1 MPATYAVLGAT
12 GNCGTALIDNI
23 LRVPDAKVNA
33 YCRNRSKL
41 FNKGP
46 HLVDNKRVEIFEG
59 NVQNVDLLARC
70 IQGTRAIFHTV
81 TTNDNIPGCSVGY
94 DTSKSILDALR
105 KLKAETPAG
114 MVMPKIILLS
124 SATID
129 DYLARDMPWWF
140 RPVMLTAGSHVYDDL
155 RRAETLLR
163 AEENWVST
171 VFIKPGGLSVDIQRG
186 HALSLNHEESFIS
199 YLDLAAAMIEAAD
212 DAEGRFDM
220 KNMAASSTSSPTP
233 HQATPSKYLC
243 LTILGYRKPGMSE
256 EAYRYHMNEISAPMT
271 KDLMVKYGVKR
282 WTVIHAPQQTR
293 QLMAK
298 LYDRQMANVADFDC
312 FSQVVFESIEDY
324 KKMKEDPYYKKY
336 LFNDHENFA
345 DTQNSMMTIGWIEEW
360 VNNGETRKGLEF
372 DSRRGDRWVQYAVVG
387 CALVTASWL
396 AFRRFMPHAR

>member
-1 MPATYAVLGAT
+1 MRLESESEWPASGSAATAQLRAAPYLPGPTHSPRGVTYQLCCMQLYSSARFCLHRAHCTYDHHLISMPATYAVLGAT

-23 LRVPDAKVNA
+23 LRVPEAKVNA

-41 FNKGP
+41 LNKMP

-94 DTSKSILDALR
+94 ETSKSILDALR

-140 RPVMLTAGSHVYDDL
+140 RPVMLTAASHVYDDL
-155 RRAETLLR
+155 RKAETLLR

-186 HALSLNHEESFIS
+186 HALSLDHEESFIS

-220 KNMAASSTSSPTP
+220 KNVSVVNKNGGAKFPPGTPMCILMGLLRHFFPFLHNYLPSTG
-233 HQATPSKYLC
+233 PS
-243 LTILGYRKPGMSE
+243 
-256 EAYRYHMNEISAPMT
+256 
-271 KDLMVKYGVKR
+271 
-282 WTVIHAPQQTR
+282 
-293 QLMAK
+293 
-298 LYDRQMANVADFDC
+298 
-312 FSQVVFESIEDY
+312 
-324 KKMKEDPYYKKY
+324 
-336 LFNDHENFA
+336 
-345 DTQNSMMTIGWIEEW
+345 
-360 VNNGETRKGLEF
+360 
-372 DSRRGDRWVQYAVVG
+372 
-387 CALVTASWL
+387 
-396 AFRRFMPHAR
+396 